1 MKMKKVIILFLLF
14 GLFPISQAQKFVA
27 KNGHIWFYSYTPV
40 EEIEAHNRQAVS
52 ILDAATGD
60 LQFSLLVKSFEFKVA
75 LMQEHFNENY
85 MESDK
90 FPKSSFKG
98 KITNLNKIDFT
109 KDGVYT
115 AEVSGD
121 LTIHGVT
128 KPVVTTGAIEVKGSA
143 VSAKAKFTVS
153 PKDYGIQIPS
163 LVENKIAR
171 TIDIHVE
178 VPYAVNQ

>member
-1 MKMKKVIILFLLF
+1 M
-14 GLFPISQAQKFVA
+14 
-27 KNGHIWFYSYTPV
+27 FYSYTPI
-40 EEIEAHNRQAVS
+40 EEIEAHNRQVVS

-60 LQFSLLVKSFEFKVA
+60 LQFNLLVKSFEFKVA

-98 KITNLNKIDFT
+98 KITNLDKIDFK
-109 KDGVYT
+109 KDGIYP

-128 KPVVTTGAIEVKGSA
+128 KT
-143 VSAKAKFTVS
+143 VSATGTMEIKAKTINAKAEFTVS
-153 PKDYGIQIPS
+153 PKDYNIEIPA
-163 LVENKIAR
+163 LVENHIAKS
-171 TIDIHVE
+171 IDINVD
-178 VPYAVNQ
+178 VTYTSNP